1 MVVLGWNRI
10 GVLVHLTGFLGGVM
24 YSLCSKICIFVV
36 VLGSNRIRVLVFDW
50 IPLLCISKYVF
61 FFIVLGSNSPKM
73 YIFVVVLGL
82 NRIRVLVL

>member
-1 MVVLGWNRI
+1 
-10 GVLVHLTGFLGGVM
+10 M